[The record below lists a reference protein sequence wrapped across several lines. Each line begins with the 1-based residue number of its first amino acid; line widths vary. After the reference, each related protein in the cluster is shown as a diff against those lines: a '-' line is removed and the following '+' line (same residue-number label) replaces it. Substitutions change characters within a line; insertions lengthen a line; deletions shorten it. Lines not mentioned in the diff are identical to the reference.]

1 MIDSLIVEA
10 GLETQL
16 CPQSA
21 FPDIPAA
28 TDGHSEL
35 EVFVVFTGC
44 SGTLAVLQ
52 RANQLTRKLEARLRL
67 LWPYEVPYTLSL
79 TKPPVPVEFL
89 EGQLRA
95 LASRVPM
102 DTAGHIYLCRDKL
115 RTLRL
120 VLKPGAIVIL
130 GGRKRWWSAERKLA
144 RALKNDGHH
153 VIFTES
159 E

>member
-1 MIDSLIVEA
+1 MK
-10 GLETQL
+10 G
-16 CPQSA
+16 
-21 FPDIPAA
+21 
-28 TDGHSEL
+28 
-35 EVFVVFTGC
+35 
-44 SGTLAVLQ
+44 
-52 RANQLTRKLEARLRL
+52 R
-67 LWPYEVPYTLSL
+67 VPYTLSL
-79 TKPPVPVEFL
+79 TNPAVPVKFL
-89 EGQLRA
+89 QEQLRA

-120 VLKPGAIVIL
+120 ILRPGAIVIL
-130 GGRKRWWSAERKLA
+130 GGRKWWWSAERKLA

>member
-1 MIDSLIVEA
+1 MMDCLIVEA
-10 GLETQL
+10 GLETRL
-16 CPQSA
+16 CPQRA
-21 FPDIPAA
+21 VPEIPTA
-28 TDGHSEL
+28 TDGQSGL
-35 EVFVVFTGC
+35 EVFVIFTDC
-44 SGTLAVLQ
+44 SGTVAALQ
-52 RANQLTRKLEARLRL
+52 RANQLTKKLEARLRL
-67 LWPYEVPYTLSL
+67 LWPYEMPYTLSL
-79 TKPPVPVEFL
+79 TNPVVPVKIL
-89 EGQLRA
+89 EEQLRA

-102 DTAGHIYLCRDKL
+102 NTEGHIYLCRDKL

-130 GGRKRWWSAERKLA
+130 GGRKWWWSAERKLA